1 MLLQIEGAWNS
12 DGKGIGIW
20 DTTAHTPGRILVNTK
35 KCQRLLYRCFPP
47 NLSLEAHFVKYDCKI
62 KNSSYL

>member
-35 KCQRLLYRCFPP
+35 KMSTLIISVLSTKSVFRSSFRKIRL
-47 NLSLEAHFVKYDCKI
+47 
-62 KNSSYL
+62 